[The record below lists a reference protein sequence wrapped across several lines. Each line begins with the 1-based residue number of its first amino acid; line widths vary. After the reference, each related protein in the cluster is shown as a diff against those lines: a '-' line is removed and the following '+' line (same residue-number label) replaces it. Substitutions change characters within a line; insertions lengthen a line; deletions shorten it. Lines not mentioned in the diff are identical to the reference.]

1 MKQLKILVK
10 QMLEFGILAGFKLHI
25 QEQKLWK
32 YKGPRIAK
40 TIFKKK
46 NKFRAIKPPNF
57 KICYMALVN
66 KTK

>member
-40 TIFKKK
+40 TIFKK
-46 NKFRAIKPPNF
+46 NIASHIS
-57 KICYMALVN
+57 
-66 KTK
+66 